1 MPALTA
7 RMSSPRRRG
16 AGNRTSMMVTDSG
29 GTKMRVYDDT
39 GNMVHDATYAY
50 GYDPENR
57 LVKVK
62 KSGDLPAL
70 TLGQA
75 LDSPCVYTTGG
86 NANWAPTRTELY
98 YGNRE

>member
-1 MPALTA
+1 
-7 RMSSPRRRG
+7 
-16 AGNRTSMMVTDSG
+16 MVL
-29 GTKMRVYDDT
+29 YDNS